1 MSEEAKMV
9 KNGNRKKQK
18 KKVRRQGG
26 KRIKKKMETK
36 GCIKEE
42 ARGIGIDRTKKLEG
56 RWQGKEGEKEENEKG
71 KGRRKEISMWRK
83 GEGERIK
90 EEWMEKK
97 L

>member
-1 MSEEAKMV
+1 MYK
-9 KNGNRKKQK
+9 GRGQRDWNRKNK
-18 KKVRRQGG
+18 
-26 KRIKKKMETK
+26 
-36 GCIKEE
+36 
-42 ARGIGIDRTKKLEG
+42 KKLEG

>member
-9 KNGNRKKQK
+9 KNGNRRKQK
-18 KKVRRQGG
+18 KKVRRKGG

-56 RWQGKEGEKEENEKG
+56 RW
-71 KGRRKEISMWRK
+71 
-83 GEGERIK
+83 
-90 EEWMEKK
+90 
-97 L
+97 

>member
-1 MSEEAKMV
+1 
-9 KNGNRKKQK
+9 
-18 KKVRRQGG
+18 
-26 KRIKKKMETK
+26 METK

-56 RWQGKEGEKEENEKG
+56 YPHPHEKGEKEENEKG

-90 EEWMEKK
+90 EDWMEKNSK
-97 L
+97 AQEGKEGERKRN

>member
-1 MSEEAKMV
+1 
-9 KNGNRKKQK
+9 
-18 KKVRRQGG
+18 
-26 KRIKKKMETK
+26 METK

-83 GEGERIK
+83 GE
-90 EEWMEKK
+90 
-97 L
+97 